1 MRYYEIVRVYNEVS
15 SKSGRLDK
23 VKIISNFIKKLNG
36 DELREIIYLLQ
47 GKVFADNDARKTG
60 VNEKIVIKA
69 LSIISGENEKEI
81 EKIYGRKGD
90 LGEISEELINRKKQS
105 ALFEKKLELEKVVNN
120 IKKLSETEGEG
131 AVNRKLQLINELLS
145 NCNGGEA
152 KYIIR
157 TLLENLRIGI
167 QEGVIRDSI
176 AQAFN
181 KNVEEIQKANDV
193 LNDYGEV
200 AVKAKKNEL
209 ESAELKI
216 GKPVKVMLAVLFT
229 SIEESF
235 EALGKKVQVEEKLDG
250 FRVIIHKD
258 KNNVKLFTRNLED
271 VTNQFPDVAGI
282 VKEIKEDKL
291 ILDSEVVGYD
301 RKTGKYLTFQKIS
314 IRIKRKYDIEKMQE
328 EYPVEVN
335 AFDLIYYRKNLM
347 NTKLKE
353 RREILEKIIKGEKG
367 KIVLT
372 KKIVTENKKEIEKFF
387 ENALKNGREGIMV
400 KNLDSLYKPGRYVN
414 GWGKLKK
421 ILEPLDLVIVKA
433 EYGTGKRAGS
443 LTSFTLACKNKDNF
457 LEVGKVSTGVKEKNN
472 ELTYVELTKLLKPLI
487 IKEHEKIIE
496 VKPRIILEI
505 GYEEIQKSPAYASGY
520 ALRFPRVLKLR
531 DDKKIDEIN
540 TIKDVEKIYNS
551 QTKVR

>member
-301 RKTGKYLTFQKIS
+301 RKTGKYLPFQNIS

-353 RREILEKIIKGEKG
+353 RREILEKIIKVEKG

>member
-301 RKTGKYLTFQKIS
+301 RKTGKYLPFQNIS